1 MLKLLFLFTVVPT
14 IELYVLLQIGAT
26 IGGAETIL
34 LVIIT
39 GILGARMAHR
49 EGLSVIRQIQE
60 DAVNGV
66 PPADKLV
73 EGLMVLVG
81 GILLVTPGVMTDFFG
96 LSLIFPL
103 TRRLMATRA
112 KGLLKERMHFEGIHV
127 GAPRPGPAAR
137 AAADV
142 FSDPTPSAPP
152 SDSDNP
158 FDHPVR

>member
-14 IELYVLLQIGAT
+14 IELYVLLKIGAT
-26 IGGAETIL
+26 IGGGETIL

-73 EGLMVLVG
+73 EGLMVLMG

-112 KGLLKERMHFEGIHV
+112 KGLLKERMHFEGVHV
-127 GAPRPGPAAR
+127 GAPRPGPAAT

>member
-14 IELYVLLQIGAT
+14 IELYVLLRIGAT

-34 LVIIT
+34 LVIVT
-39 GILGARMAHR
+39 GIVGARMAHR

-112 KGLLKERMHFEGIHV
+112 KGLLKDRMHFEGIHV

-137 AAADV
+137 ATAEV
-142 FSDPTPSAPP
+142 FSDPTPGGPP

>member
-1 MLKLLFLFTVVPT
+1 MLKLLFLFTVIPP
-14 IELYVLLQIGAT
+14 IELYLLLQIGAV
-26 IGGAETIL
+26 IGGGETIL
-34 LVIIT
+34 LVVLT

-81 GILLVTPGVMTDFFG
+81 GVLLVTPGVMTDIFG

-103 TRRLMATRA
+103 SRRLMANRA
-112 KGLLKERMHFEGIHV
+112 KALLKNRMHFEGVHI

-137 AAADV
+137 DAAGV
-142 FSDPTPSAPP
+142 FSHPTPGEP
-152 SDSDNP
+152 DSDPDSP